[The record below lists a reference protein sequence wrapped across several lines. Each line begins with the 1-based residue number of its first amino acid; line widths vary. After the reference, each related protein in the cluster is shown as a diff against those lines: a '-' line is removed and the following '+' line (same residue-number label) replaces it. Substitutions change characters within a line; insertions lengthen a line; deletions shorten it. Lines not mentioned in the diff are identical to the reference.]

1 MNFSERIINFKVNC
15 VHCHSFFPF
24 KKPFPPIYM
33 WTASIA
39 LGMGAGILWTSQG
52 RFLTKCGTSETKK
65 KNGGIFWAFL
75 QGGALLG
82 NIIVFIAFKDG
93 IEANSRILAFTIFT
107 ILTSIGVASFKLL
120 KHVEEE
126 QEDVETLSLK
136 KSGEENEDES
146 EKSPMEVFKNSLA
159 LLTNKKMMIMMVVF
173 IYSGISQVFVFGI
186 HGTCV
191 RTSSFG
197 ETIFGDKILSDQLM
211 AVTGLFIAIG
221 SMTAGVVD
229 SYLGGFSTQVKFRVA
244 MIVQIAAYFICVGN
258 FGDDAAK
265 GKKQAEVKD
274 GAVLKLDG
282 MYWEEQSSLG
292 AAMLS
297 SLLVAFGDGLMNTQI
312 FFYLT
317 TNFTGKNAAAAFS
330 IFKSIQSF
338 SVAGANWY
346 ASKLALGNQ
355 LGLAVV
361 FSLASVLLYAFSGF
375 NPTPTEPTKTADE
388 NQEST

>member
-1 MNFSERIINFKVNC
+1 M
-15 VHCHSFFPF
+15 
-24 KKPFPPIYM
+24 
-33 WTASIA
+33 
-39 LGMGAGILWTSQG
+39 
-52 RFLTKCGTSETKK
+52 
-65 KNGGIFWAFL
+65 
-75 QGGALLG
+75 
-82 NIIVFIAFKDG
+82 FIAFKDG
-93 IEANSRILAFTIFT
+93 IESNSRTIAFTIFT
-107 ILTSIGVASFKLL
+107 ILTSIGVACFKLL

-126 QEDVETLSLK
+126 PEDVETVGLK
-136 KSGEENEDES
+136 KSEDNEDVS

-197 ETIFGDKILSDQLM
+197 DTFFGDKSDQLM

-229 SYLGGFSTQVKFRVA
+229 SNLSGFSTQVKFRVA
-244 MIVQIAAYFICVGN
+244 MLVQIIAYFICVGN

-274 GAVLKLDG
+274 GAILELNG
-282 MYWEEQSSLG
+282 MYWEEKSSLM

-317 TNFTGKNAAAAFS
+317 TNFTGTNAAAAFS

-338 SVAGANWY
+338 SVAGANLY
-346 ASKLALGNQ
+346 ASKLALGYQ

-361 FSLASVLLYAFSGF
+361 FSLVSVLLYAFSGF
-375 NPTPTEPTKTADE
+375 NPKPTEPTKSANET
-388 NQEST
+388 QEST